1 MAAAAKVG
9 DTGTPFVTVPVI
21 VTGSPNVFINGTP
34 VAREND
40 ITASFQK
47 MQGKKVV
54 VVTSTI
60 LAPPGNP
67 TVFVN
72 DRPIAQIGTPMT
84 NGAKV
89 VTGSINVNLG

>member
-9 DTGTPFVTVPVI
+9 DTGTPFVTIPVI
-21 VTGSPNVFINGTP
+21 VTGSPDVFINGTP
-34 VAREND
+34 AAREND

-47 MQGKKVV
+47 RQGQKTI

-72 DRPIAQIGTPMT
+72 DKPIAQIGTPMT

-89 VTGSINVNLG
+89 ITGSLNVSIG

>member
-1 MAAAAKVG
+1 
-9 DTGTPFVTVPVI
+9 
-21 VTGSPNVFINGTP
+21 
-34 VAREND
+34 
-40 ITASFQK
+40 